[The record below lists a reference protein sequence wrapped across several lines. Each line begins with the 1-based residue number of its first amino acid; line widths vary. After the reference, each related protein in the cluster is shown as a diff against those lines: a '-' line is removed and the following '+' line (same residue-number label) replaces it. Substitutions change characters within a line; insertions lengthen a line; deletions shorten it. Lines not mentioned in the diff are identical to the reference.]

1 MKQACKVLLI
11 ALLSEREGEGGQRRD
26 NVKEAVGRGLRGEGG
41 REIKRQRAL
50 QSTDYCFVTEMGE
63 RGEAVK
69 KKAANRLRSGRQ
81 GSIQGSAPLD

>member
-1 MKQACKVLLI
+1 MA
-11 ALLSEREGEGGQRRD
+11 R
-26 NVKEAVGRGLRGEGG
+26 EGG
-41 REIKRQRAL
+41 REIKRQRTL

-63 RGEAVK
+63 RREAVK

>member
-11 ALLSEREGEGGQRRD
+11 ALLSEREGEGGGQRRD

-41 REIKRQRAL
+41 REGDKEAARTAKH
-50 QSTDYCFVTEMGE
+50 CFVTEMGE
-63 RGEAVK
+63 RVEAVK